1 MLTSNRLE
9 ELAEDYRP
17 QRSTDI
23 GCPSNLLFSQGWCK
37 GSHIQHDYLNR
48 PHLPNPKPIRGDP
61 KNQFIHDSVPSI
73 IISLIPCSD
82 ELGAMHVRDQYSP
95 AVGKIIESFP
105 SVQHFPS
112 ISATPASRGIQVPL
126 LPISKLQPR
135 SYLPGF
141 YVSGT
146 ISFKGVQNAPPH
158 ISPLS
163 NPCTISPAASPP
175 NLTEEQ
181 AKEVLI
187 CLRLMPLGLMRLA
200 K

>member
-95 AVGKIIESFP
+95 AVGKIIASFTSIHALP
-105 SVQHFPS
+105 KHFCLS
-112 ISATPASRGIQVPL
+112 SLSGDTSPASPDFQAPVKIPSPTFMSAGQSPSRAFKPL
-126 LPISKLQPR
+126 RPIS
-135 SYLPGF
+135 
-141 YVSGT
+141 
-146 ISFKGVQNAPPH
+146 
-158 ISPLS
+158 
-163 NPCTISPAASPP
+163 
-175 NLTEEQ
+175 
-181 AKEVLI
+181 
-187 CLRLMPLGLMRLA
+187 LA
-200 K
+200 C